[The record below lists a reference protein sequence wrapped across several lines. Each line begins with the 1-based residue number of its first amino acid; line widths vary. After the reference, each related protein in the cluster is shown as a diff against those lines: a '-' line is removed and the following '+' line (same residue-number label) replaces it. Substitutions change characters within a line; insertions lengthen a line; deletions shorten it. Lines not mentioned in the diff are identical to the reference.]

1 MDAIRQLLQSLTE
14 SGGLVLVVAAIFV
27 CALLAAYG
35 IATLVTARSD
45 ARRRIAAGGASGLA
59 AGGDLLSGGNLRLSA
74 PLTGFGG
81 LFERLSRFI
90 LPKGAMEP
98 SNALRLQMIQ
108 AGFYNTRVVRI
119 HYFARILLTVAA
131 AVGVLLVVPVVAPQT
146 GIQSVVILAFGAAM
160 MGYFAPV
167 FYLSRRVRLRQTSI
181 REGFPD
187 ALDMLLVCVESGLG
201 LDGALARVAAE
212 IGRAHPLLSEQFGF
226 VGRELRVGRDRETA
240 LRSMAERIGI
250 DEVSSLVTLLIQ
262 TDKLGTSIG
271 DALRAHAYE
280 MRSTRLLRAEEKA
293 HKLPVKLSVPLIFFI
308 LPALLLVILSPAAM
322 SIARDMFPALKNV
335 DLSVFDHK

>member
-1 MDAIRQLLQSLTE
+1 MEAIRQLLDSGIQ
-14 SGGLVLVVAAIFV
+14 SGGLILVVVIIFV

-35 IATLVTARSD
+35 VASLVASRSD
-45 ARRRIAAGGASGLA
+45 ARRRLAGPTGLE
-59 AGGDLLSGGNLRLSA
+59 AGGDLLSGGNLRLAA
-74 PLTGFGG
+74 PLTGVGG
-81 LFERLSRFI
+81 LFERISQFV
-90 LPKGAMEP
+90 LPKGAIEP
-98 SNALRLQMIQ
+98 NNALRLQMIR
-108 AGFYNTRVVRI
+108 AGYYNTRVVRI
-119 HYFARILLTVAA
+119 YYLARILLAIALGLGTSLVLPLFAPETAIQTVIIMSFAA
-131 AVGVLLVVPVVAPQT
+131 GLL
-146 GIQSVVILAFGAAM
+146 GF
-160 MGYFAPV
+160 FAPV
-167 FYLSRRVRLRQTSI
+167 YYLSRRVSKRQLSI

-201 LDGALARVAAE
+201 LDGALARVSNE
-212 IGRAHPLLSEQFGF
+212 IGRAHPLLAEQFGF

-250 DEVSSLVTLLIQ
+250 DEVSSLVTLLVQ

-322 SIARDMFPALKNV
+322 SIGRDMFPALKNA
-335 DLSVFDHK
+335 DLSIFSQ

>member
-1 MDAIRQLLQSLTE
+1 MEAIRQLLESLVT
-14 SGGLVLVVAAIFV
+14 SGGLILVVIAIFV

-35 IATLVTARSD
+35 IATLITSRSD
-45 ARRRIAAGGASGLA
+45 ARRRLAGGATGLA
-59 AGGDLLSGGNLRLSA
+59 AGGDLLSGGNIRLSA
-74 PLTGFGG
+74 PLTGVGG

-90 LPKGAMEP
+90 LPKGALEP
-98 SNALRLQMIQ
+98 NNALRLQMIQ

-119 HYFARILLTVAA
+119 YYLSRILLALGAA
-131 AVGVLLVVPVVAPQT
+131 AFVLLVVPVVAPNT
-146 GIQSVVILAFGAAM
+146 GVQGVIILAFGATM

-167 FYLSRRVRLRQTSI
+167 YYLSRRVRLRQRSI

-201 LDGALARVAAE
+201 LDGALARVASE

-322 SIARDMFPALKNV
+322 SIARDMFPALKGV
-335 DLSVFDHK
+335 DLSVFDKR

>member
-1 MDAIRQLLQSLTE
+1 MEAIRQLLQSVVE
-14 SGGLVLVVAAIFV
+14 SGGIVLILAAVFV
-27 CALLAAYG
+27 CALLASYG
-35 IATLVTARSD
+35 VATLIAARSD
-45 ARRRIAAGGASGLA
+45 TRRRLAGASGLE
-59 AGGDLLSGGNLRLSA
+59 AGGDLLQGGNLRLST
-74 PLTGFGG
+74 PLTGVGG
-81 LFERLSRFI
+81 LFERISQFI
-90 LPKGAMEP
+90 LPRGAIEP
-98 SNALRLQMIQ
+98 NNALRLQMIQ

-119 HYFARILLTVAA
+119 YYLARILL
-131 AVGVLLVVPVVAPQT
+131 AVGLALAIGLVLPVIAPETSIQT
-146 GIQSVVILAFGAAM
+146 IIIMAFAGGLL
-160 MGYFAPV
+160 GYFAPV
-167 FYLSRRVRLRQTSI
+167 YYLSRRVTKRQLSI

-201 LDGALARVAAE
+201 LDGALARVAQE
-212 IGRAHPLLSEQFGF
+212 IGRAHPLLAEQFGF

-250 DEVSSLVTLLIQ
+250 DEVSSLVTLLVQ

-293 HKLPVKLSVPLIFFI
+293 HKLPVKLSIPLIFFI

-322 SIARDMFPALKNV
+322 SIGRDMFPALKNV
-335 DLSVFDHK
+335 DLSLFGR

>member
-1 MDAIRQLLQSLTE
+1 MEAIRQILESVLD
-14 SGGLVLVVAAIFV
+14 SGGLVLIVAAIFV

-35 IATLVTARSD
+35 VTTLIAARND
-45 ARRRIAAGGASGLA
+45 ARRRLAGETGLA
-59 AGGDLLSGGNLRLSA
+59 AGGDLLSGGSLRLTA
-74 PLTGFGG
+74 PLTGVGG
-81 LFERLSRFI
+81 MFERLSQIF

-98 SNALRLQMIQ
+98 NNALRLQMIQ

-119 HYFARILLTVAA
+119 YYLARILM
-131 AVGVLLVVPVVAPQT
+131 AVSMVLLVAFIVPLFAPET
-146 GIQSVVILAFGAAM
+146 AIQSVIFLAFAAGSL
-160 MGYFAPV
+160 GYFAPV
-167 FYLSRRVRLRQTSI
+167 FYLSRRVTKRQTAI

-201 LDGALARVAAE
+201 LDGALARVAEE

-293 HKLPVKLSVPLIFFI
+293 MKLPVKLSVPLIFFI
-308 LPALLLVILSPAAM
+308 LPALLLVILSPAAL
-322 SIARDMFPALKNV
+322 SIGRDMFPKLKGV
-335 DLSVFDHK
+335 DLSIFDR